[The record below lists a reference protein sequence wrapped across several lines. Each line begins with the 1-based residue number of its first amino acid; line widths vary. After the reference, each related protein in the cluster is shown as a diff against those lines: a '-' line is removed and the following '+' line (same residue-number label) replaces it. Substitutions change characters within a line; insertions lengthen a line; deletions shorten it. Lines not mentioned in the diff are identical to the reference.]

1 MARKGTKK
9 KLDDE
14 ERVLAAVKAYRS
26 GKFKNI
32 RDAAMAHDITY
43 GKLRNRLAGVQSK
56 THSHIDQQALTPAE
70 EKAIVAWIVQL
81 DIWGFPPRMKYVKD
95 LATNYVRSHGVK
107 NPNLGVN
114 WTTRFLTRHP
124 ELESKFAIRLD
135 KQRGFANNPKVIKDF
150 FKKVKL

>member
-9 KLDDE
+9 NPDDE

-56 THSHIDQQALTPAE
+56 THSHIDQQALTPG
-70 EKAIVAWIVQL
+70 K
-81 DIWGFPPRMKYVKD
+81 R
-95 LATNYVRSHGVK
+95 R
-107 NPNLGVN
+107 
-114 WTTRFLTRHP
+114 R
-124 ELESKFAIRLD
+124 
-135 KQRGFANNPKVIKDF
+135 
-150 FKKVKL
+150 